1 MSYQQNIPHANDQF
15 SQSQMDIQ
23 GNFQALNPIFL
34 GINNYL
40 YLPIQGSGPATSAS
54 QVALYAKTGIE
65 GTPELFF
72 RNASSGAEIEATGT
86 LAASNGWS
94 FLPSGML
101 IKWGTATVTRNS
113 LNTVSFPVAGTI
125 PVFQNLWNVQVTQTF
140 AAGPTLSNLNCFLSA
155 GNYLIGSFQVYP
167 NAAVAPTS
175 GTITIAYV
183 AIGN

>member
-1 MSYQQNIPHANDQF
+1 MAYQPNIPHANDQF

-23 GNFQALNPIFL
+23 GNFQALYPIFM
-34 GINNYL
+34 GVNNYL
-40 YLPIQGSGPATSAS
+40 YLPVQGSDPTTSAS
-54 QVALYAKTGIE
+54 QVALYCKTGIE
-65 GTPELFF
+65 GTPQLFF
-72 RNASSGAEIEATGT
+72 RNASSGAVFEATGT

-101 IKWGTATVTRNS
+101 IKWGTATVTRGI
-113 LNTVSFPVAGTI
+113 LNTVSFPVGGTI

-140 AAGPTLSNLNCFLSA
+140 AAGPTLSNLNSFLSA

-167 NAAVAPTS
+167 NPIAVPLT

>member
-1 MSYQQNIPHANDQF
+1 MAYQPNIPTGGDLPSI
-15 SQSQMDIQ
+15 SQSDIQ
-23 GNFQALNPIFL
+23 GNFQALFPMFQ
-34 GINNYL
+34 GVNNFL
-40 YLPIQGSGPATSAS
+40 YLPVQGSGPTTGAS

-65 GTPELFF
+65 GTPQLFF
-72 RNASSGAEIEATGT
+72 RNASSGTEVEATGH
-86 LAASNGWS
+86 LSASNGWS
-94 FLPSGML
+94 LLPSGIL

-113 LNTVSFPVAGTI
+113 LNTVTFPVAGTI
-125 PVFQNLWNVQVTQTF
+125 PAFQNLWNVQVVQTF